1 MPKQVRL
8 SDGAAKKLGVLVM
21 ATPGMTV
28 GAVVDMAFD
37 LVTPRALQEAVIAE
51 VKRKM
56 EEGYQPTDT
65 GTSGSDR
72 TATRTVASGR
82 SGGQNTET
90 AASDRPAKRSDRPA
104 APAVGAG
111 RSRSPEQD
119 AGTAD
124 PSQRSQ
130 RGA

>member
-8 SDGAAKKLGVLVM
+8 SDTAAKKLGVLV
-21 ATPGMTV
+21 AASPGMTV
-28 GAVVDMAFD
+28 GAVVDLAFD
-37 LVTPRALQEAVIAE
+37 LVTPRALQGAVIAE
-51 VKRKM
+51 MTRKM
-56 EEGYQPTDT
+56 QETDQPADA

-72 TATRTVASGR
+72 TATSVVAPGR

-104 APAVGAG
+104 APAVGEG
-111 RSRSPEQD
+111 RSPSPRQG
-119 AGTAD
+119 AGTAN
-124 PSQRSQ
+124 PTPRSQ